1 VNAADWVI
9 LAVILIATLHA
20 ASEGFFH
27 QAFGIAGLL
36 IGYLLAVWQYP
47 RVARWFAPHVKASW
61 LSDILGFLIIFLLV
75 LFLAG
80 IAGRITRW
88 MMQEAGLSFFDR
100 AFGAV
105 LGLLKGCLI
114 VAVFLMGMTS
124 FAPTSHWLEGSSL
137 APYFLVV
144 GRAAIWVAPG
154 ELRTRFYQ
162 GLELLHYGPEKP
174 NPSHK

>member
-1 VNAADWVI
+1 MNAADWVI
-9 LAVILIATLHA
+9 VVVILIATLHA

-27 QAFGIAGLL
+27 QAFGIAGLVV
-36 IGYLLAVWQYP
+36 GYLLAVWQYP
-47 RVARWFAPHVKASW
+47 RVAYRFQPYVNSPW
-61 LSDILGFLIIFLLV
+61 LADILGFMIIFMLVLLV
-75 LFLAG
+75 AG

-100 AFGAV
+100 ALGAM

-114 VAVFLMGMTS
+114 VAVVLVGMTS
-124 FAPTSHWLEGSSL
+124 FTPTSRWLAGSSL

-162 GLELLHYGPEKP
+162 GLELLHYGPKP
-174 NPSHK
+174 NPAHR